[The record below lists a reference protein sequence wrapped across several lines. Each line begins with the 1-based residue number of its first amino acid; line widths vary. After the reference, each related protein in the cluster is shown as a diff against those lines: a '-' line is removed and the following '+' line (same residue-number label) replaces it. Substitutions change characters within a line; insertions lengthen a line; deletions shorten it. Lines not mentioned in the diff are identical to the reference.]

1 MRVMEKFQ
9 GVYKIRDRLGTRN
22 LVPGRSVYGETLKK
36 IEGVEYRLWNPRR
49 SKLAAAL
56 YKGLRTMPVKRDS
69 RVLYLGAAS
78 GTTASHL
85 SDIAGEGLVYCVEFS
100 PRVFLKLLYL
110 CKERENM
117 VPLLC
122 DASRPESYASLT
134 EKCDVIYQDL
144 AQPRQG
150 EILLANARY
159 YLRGKGYV
167 MLMVKA
173 RSIDVRKSP
182 RKIYSREAGRLKNA
196 GFKVL
201 ELLELSPYERDHAL
215 ILARKWSR

>member
-1 MRVMEKFQ
+1 MRVVEKFP
-9 GVYKIRDRLGTRN
+9 GVYMIGDRLGTRN
-22 LVPGRSVYGETLKK
+22 LTPGKAVYGETLKAAD
-36 IEGVEYRLWNPRR
+36 GVEYRLWNPRR

-56 YKGLRTMPVKRDS
+56 YKGLKTLPVKEDS
-69 RVLYLGAAS
+69 RVMYLGAAS

-85 SDIAGEGLVYCVEFS
+85 SDIARKGLVFCVEFS

-110 CKERENM
+110 CRERKNM
-117 VPLLC
+117 IPILC
-122 DASRPESYASLT
+122 DASRPERYLSLT

-150 EILLANARY
+150 EILLANARH
-159 YLRGKGYV
+159 YLREKGYA

-182 RKIYSREAGRLKNA
+182 RKLYSREAGRLKNA
-196 GFKVL
+196 GYKVQEVL
-201 ELLELSPYERDHAL
+201 KLSPYEKDHAL
-215 ILARKWSR
+215 ILAKKKSR